1 MARQSGVLTDKVVRF
16 NSEIMQKAVKDS
28 GITMNK
34 LSRLVINRDATYV
47 SKALTDG
54 KCNKD
59 DLRKLCEF
67 LDVNYDEV
75 IMLDESTTVKPVVGN
90 DANIDLL
97 IAGLN
102 RLCEIEKANGE
113 KLDNILT
120 AIEATNAKTN
130 RLENALGQ
138 IVGNV
143 IEIKNTENANN
154 GILKDLKSTGAV
166 VSGRL
171 RDMVGKFK

>member
-1 MARQSGVLTDKVVRF
+1 MGRQKGTLSENVVKF
-16 NSEIMQKAVKDS
+16 NSEIMQKAIKDS
-28 GITMNK
+28 GVTMSK
-34 LSRLVINRDATYV
+34 LSKLVINRDQTYV

-67 LDVNYDEV
+67 LDVKYDDI
-75 IMLDESTTVKPVVGN
+75 IMLDEATTVKPVIGN
-90 DANIDLL
+90 NANLDLL

-120 AIEATNAKTN
+120 EIKSTNTKTN

-138 IVGNV
+138 VVGNV

-154 GILKDLKSTGAV
+154 GLLKDLKSTGAV
-166 VSGRL
+166 ISGRL

>member
-1 MARQSGVLTDKVVRF
+1 MGRQGGVLTDKVVKF
-16 NSEIMQKAVKDS
+16 NSEIMQRAIKDS

-34 LSRLVINRDATYV
+34 LSRLVINRDPTYV
-47 SKALTDG
+47 SKAMNEG

-59 DLRKLCEF
+59 DLKKLCEF
-67 LDVNYDEV
+67 LDVKYDEV
-75 IMLDESTTVKPVVGN
+75 IMLDESTATKPVVGN

-113 KLDNILT
+113 KLDAVLT
-120 AIEATNAKTN
+120 EIKATNTKTN

-138 IVGNV
+138 VVGNV

-154 GILKDLKSTGAV
+154 GLLKDLKSTGAV
-166 VSGRL
+166 ISGRL

>member
-1 MARQSGVLTDKVVRF
+1 MGRQKGTLSENVVKF

-28 GITMNK
+28 GVTMSK
-34 LSRLVINRDATYV
+34 LSKLVINRDQTYV

-59 DLRKLCEF
+59 DLKKLCEF
-67 LDVNYDEV
+67 LDVKYDDV
-75 IMLDESTTVKPVVGN
+75 IMLDEATTTKPVIGN
-90 DANIDLL
+90 NANLDLL

-120 AIEATNAKTN
+120 EIKSTNAKTN

-138 IVGNV
+138 VVGNV

-154 GILKDLKSTGAV
+154 GLLKDLKSTGAV
-166 VSGRL
+166 ISGRL

>member
-1 MARQSGVLTDKVVRF
+1 MARQKGTLSENVVKF
-16 NSEIMQKAVKDS
+16 NSEIVQKAIKDS
-28 GITMNK
+28 GVTMSK
-34 LSRLVINRDATYV
+34 LSKLVINRDQTYV
-47 SKALTDG
+47 SKALIDG

-59 DLRKLCEF
+59 DLKKLCEF
-67 LDVNYDEV
+67 LDVKYDDV
-75 IMLDESTTVKPVVGN
+75 IMLDESTTVKPVIGN
-90 DANIDLL
+90 NANLDLL
-97 IAGLN
+97 VAGLN

-120 AIEATNAKTN
+120 EIKSTNTKTN

-138 IVGNV
+138 VVGNV

-154 GILKDLKSTGAV
+154 GLLKDLKSTGAV
-166 VSGRL
+166 ISGRL